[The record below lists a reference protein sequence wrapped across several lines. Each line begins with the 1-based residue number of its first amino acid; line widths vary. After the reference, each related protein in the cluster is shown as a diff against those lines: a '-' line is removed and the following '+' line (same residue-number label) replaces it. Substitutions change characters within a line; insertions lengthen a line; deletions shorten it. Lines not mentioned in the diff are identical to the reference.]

1 MTYQT
6 CLQLWRN
13 LRALRALNAYNFGV
27 TLSVKIFWRALRAL
41 RAANFGVPYVP
52 KFLACPTCLA
62 CRKFWCYLSAKIFSV
77 PYLPYELKIL
87 AFFRGR
93 IHI

>member
-41 RAANFGVPYVP
+41 RAANFGVTYVP
-52 KFLACPTCLA
+52 KFLACPTCPTSL
-62 CRKFWCYLSAKIFSV
+62 KFWRFSEEEFIFGLIFNSI
-77 PYLPYELKIL
+77 KNS
-87 AFFRGR
+87 
-93 IHI
+93 